1 MNNNEVLE
9 RIKTGDKR
17 ALEEVYIKY
26 RPEFI
31 GWMTSTYKVSESDAK
46 DLYQQS
52 VLILYE
58 NIVNGKLIEMSSN
71 FKTYLYA
78 VGKNKFSEL
87 KRQWE
92 RNTAEVNDNLPDHF
106 GNNDEDDK
114 NSILLL
120 ISEKALLLLGNPCK
134 ELLELYYYHK
144 KSMNE
149 IADMLGYKNE
159 GSAKNQKYKCL
170 LRLKD
175 IFQEEMKRNKIVLY
189 E

>member
-1 MNNNEVLE
+1 MNNNEVLR
-9 RIKTGDKR
+9 RIKTGDKL

-31 GWMTSTYKVSESDAK
+31 GWMTSTYKVSVGDAK

-58 NIVNGKLIEMSSN
+58 NIVNGKLVEMSSN

-87 KRQWE
+87 KRQSE
-92 RNTAEVNDNLPDHF
+92 RNTTEINDDLPDS
-106 GNNDEDDK
+106 GNHEEEDRNIK
-114 NSILLL
+114 L
-120 ISEKALLLLGNPCK
+120 IQLSEKALIILGNPCK
-134 ELLELYYYHK
+134 DLLELYYYHK

-149 IADMLGYKNE
+149 IAELLGYKSE
-159 GSAKNQKYKCL
+159 GSTKNQKYKCL
-170 LRLKD
+170 LRLKE
-175 IFQEEMKRNKIVLY
+175 IFQEEMKKNKIVLY

>member
-1 MNNNEVLE
+1 MNNTEVLE

-31 GWMTSTYKVSESDAK
+31 GWMTSTYKVSVSDAK

-52 VLILYE
+52 ILILYE
-58 NIVNGKLIEMSSN
+58 NIVNGKLVEMSSN

-92 RNTAEVNDNLPDHF
+92 RNTTEINNNLPDHS
-106 GNNDEDDK
+106 GVNEDDDK
-114 NSILLL
+114 NSML
-120 ISEKALLLLGNPCK
+120 IQLSEKALEMVGNPCK
-134 ELLELYYYHK
+134 DLLELYYYHK
-144 KSMNE
+144 KSMLE
-149 IADMLGYKNE
+149 IANVLGYKNE

-170 LRLKD
+170 LRLKE
-175 IFQEEMKRNKIVLY
+175 IFQEEMKKNKLLLY